1 MNVKEVTELAKLF
14 VLQGMTTE
22 EAVKVA
28 NEVVEESD
36 KIQYKL

>member
-14 VLQGMTTE
+14 VLLGLTTE

>member
-1 MNVKEVTELAKLF
+1 MNIKEVTELAKLF

-28 NEVVEESD
+28 NEVAEESI

>member
-1 MNVKEVTELAKLF
+1 MDIKEVTELAKLF
-14 VLQGMTTE
+14 VLQGMTTG

-28 NEVVEESD
+28 TEVAEECT